1 MVHLNKLFINN
12 IIKRTL
18 KVIYFLVLVILIFL
32 DIFVIFFL
40 PKVGLGIHVGYSVYV
55 ESNLVF
61 VTNNDGT
68 VILDAS
74 NPVNPRRLGIV
85 ATSDGAFGVT
95 VKNDLAYIASD
106 SNGFIIANI
115 SDPENPLITDQYND
129 GGSANSVCTN
139 GSYAYVTEYPHGM
152 EIFDISNPADIT
164 KVTEYD
170 DGGEFREVAIKNNF
184 IYLPDSG
191 RGLKVLNV
199 TDPSS
204 PKLISTSPIP
214 APIDI
219 YIYNELLFLGCHRY
233 GVYIFDIST
242 PYSPIQLGNY
252 HKPDGEAYGV
262 TGNTTHL
269 YVADLQLGAFL
280 LNITDPS
287 HPTELASYSNAA
299 PHDIIFDGINVYLA
313 DQDKELIILDE
324 HLDPLY
330 SGLPRDISLQLVLI
344 VVTIGASIPPVYWF
358 RKFRQLGRRNHKKSN
373 GNLQEK

>member
-1 MVHLNKLFINN
+1 MNKLLITSAKIN
-12 IIKRTL
+12 RPL
-18 KVIYFLVLVILIFL
+18 KVIYFLVLVTLIFL
-32 DIFVIFFL
+32 DILAIFFL
-40 PKVGLGIHVGYSVYV
+40 PQVGLGFHVGYSVCV
-55 ESNLVF
+55 ESNLAF
-61 VTNNDGT
+61 ITNNEGT
-68 VILDAS
+68 VILDTS

-95 VKNDLAYIASD
+95 VKDDLAYIASD

-115 SDPENPLITDQYND
+115 SDPENPLITGQYND

-152 EIFDISNPADIT
+152 EIFDISNPDDII

-170 DGGEFREVAIKNNF
+170 DGGEFSAVAIKDNF

-191 RGLKVLNV
+191 SGLKVLNV

-204 PKLISTSPIP
+204 PKLVSISPLP
-214 APIDI
+214 AAIDV
-219 YIYNELLFLGCHRY
+219 YIHNNLIFLGCHRY

-242 PYSPIQLGNY
+242 PHSPSQLGNY
-252 HKPDGEAYGV
+252 HKLGGEAYGV

-269 YVADLQLGAFL
+269 YVADLQLGVYL

-287 HPTELASYSNAA
+287 HPTELVSYSNAA
-299 PHDIIFDGINVYLA
+299 PHDILFDGSNIYLA
-313 DQDKELIILDE
+313 DQDKQLIILDE

-330 SGLPRDISLQLVLI
+330 TGLPRDISLQLVLI
-344 VVTIGASIPPVYWF
+344 GVTIVASILPIYWF
-358 RKFRQLGRRNHKKSN
+358 RKRK
-373 GNLQEK
+373 NLVT